1 MDDVLTN
8 KFIKGYDPTHTTF
21 LRNTFARQMNKRFN
35 ELIIVIKKSVN
46 TNDCFGLS
54 PKTIHSLQMNP
65 AQPGAFAFPRSAEKV
80 AEFMKWLQ
88 KQVDAG
94 IVRVGTA
101 QQLGSAVNSAWTN
114 MYILD
119 SYKRG
124 VIRAR
129 YEMIKAGMDV
139 PSIENSGGINIIM
152 GLPFHIDRLGL
163 LYSRVFTDLQ
173 GITAA
178 MDSIISRIL
187 TQGLIDGDGPVLLAR
202 KLVAAING
210 TGIGDLGII
219 DKIGRFIPAAVRA
232 EMLARTEIIRAF
244 ADAQL
249 VEFANW
255 GVEGVSAQ
263 AEFQTA
269 GDDRVCPICASL
281 QGKVYTLAEA
291 SGVIPVHT
299 RCRCCW
305 LPYIA
310 DLQKYYNK

>member
-21 LRNTFARQMNKRFN
+21 LRNTFARQMSKRFN
-35 ELIIVIKKSVN
+35 ELVVVVKKSVDI
-46 TNDCFGLS
+46 NDCFGLS
-54 PKTIHSLQMNP
+54 SKAIQSLQMNP
-65 AQPGAFAFPRSAEKV
+65 AQAGAFAFPRSAEKV

-88 KQVDAG
+88 KQVEAG
-94 IVRVGTA
+94 IIRVGTA

-129 YEMIKAGMDV
+129 YEMKKAGLDI
-139 PSIENSGGINIIM
+139 PSIDDSGGINIVM

-173 GITAA
+173 GITTA

-187 TQGLIDGDGPVLLAR
+187 TQGLIDGDGPALLAR

-210 TGIGDLGII
+210 TGLGDLAII

-244 ADAQL
+244 AEAEL

-255 GVEGVSAQ
+255 GIEGVSAQ

-281 QGKVYTLAEA
+281 QGKVFTLAEA

-305 LPYIA
+305 LPYIT
-310 DLQKYYNK
+310 DLQKYYN